1 MPPSR
6 TMALV
11 EFFVNSEAKTAFR
24 SLAYKKFKDV
34 PLFLEWAPIGVF
46 KQSHIGL
53 TLEKGE
59 ENKKDIEEE
68 EDEEEDKKIAPLMDL
83 DEPEVH
89 NRTLYVKNLNFST
102 TEESLTK
109 LVESIVGKVNNVSI
123 AKHRVKVRFYIIYVQ
138 LLY

>member
-6 TMALV
+6 TMAIV

-46 KQSHIGL
+46 KESHIGK

-59 ENKKDIEEE
+59 EENEN
-68 EDEEEDKKIAPLMDL
+68 EDENENVAPIMEL
-83 DEPEVH
+83 DEPEIH
-89 NRTLYVKNLNFST
+89 NRTLYVKNLSFAT

-109 LVESIVGKVNNVSI
+109 LVESIVGKVNSVTI
-123 AKHRVKVRFYIIYVQ
+123 AKHNVKVRYSLYQIICKIIF
-138 LLY
+138 